1 MKPGILFL
9 WALTSLAPWQL
20 ALGQASP
27 SHRDV
32 YPTGASVSW
41 GVGPVAL
48 RDEYI
53 STQRYAGSLPS
64 LTAEWARFHQRNGFR
79 VEMDLATSSDVRN
92 YSVSTAVTEFALDLD
107 FLYPSGSVSLGSRR
121 VYLFLGPSA
130 GVGVWVNDQQIASQ
144 GMEVALS
151 FASLFSLG
159 VVGDVVLPVTS
170 RLQALGSLR
179 LALFSAGIR
188 MVDLMEDDE
197 ESPLKLLGPLSASRG
212 VGSFGLRYRA
222 VDWLSLGLGYEGRLL
237 RLTPWDPLLSHRDH
251 LTLSL
256 TLGR

>member
-1 MKPGILFL
+1 MKPGILLL
-9 WALTSLAPWQL
+9 WVLTALASWQP
-20 ALGQASP
+20 ALGQALP

-32 YPTGASVSW
+32 FPTGASVTW

-92 YSVSTAVTEFALDLD
+92 YSVSTDVTEFALDLD
-107 FLYPSGSVSLGSRR
+107 FLYPAGSVSLGSRR

-130 GVGVWVNDQQIASQ
+130 GVGVLVNDQQIASQ

-159 VVGDVVLPVTS
+159 AVGDMVLPITP

-179 LALFSAGIR
+179 LALFSACIR

-212 VGSFGLRYRA
+212 VGSLGLRFRT
-222 VDWLSLGLGYEGRLL
+222 VDWLSLGLGYEGSLL
-237 RLTPWDPLLSHRDH
+237 RVTPWNPLISHRDH
-251 LTLSL
+251 LTFTL

>member
-1 MKPGILFL
+1 
-9 WALTSLAPWQL
+9 
-20 ALGQASP
+20 
-27 SHRDV
+27 
-32 YPTGASVSW
+32 
-41 GVGPVAL
+41 VGPVAL

-53 STQRYAGSLPS
+53 STKRYAGSLPA

-92 YSVSTAVTEFALDLD
+92 YSVATAVTEFALDLD
-107 FLYPSGSVSLGSRR
+107 FLYPAGSVFLGSRR
-121 VYLFLGPSA
+121 AFFFLGPSA

-159 VVGDVVLPVTS
+159 AVGDVVLPLTP
-170 RLQALGSLR
+170 RLSALGSLR

-197 ESPLKLLGPLSASRG
+197 ESPLKLLGPLSASRA
-212 VGSFGLRYRA
+212 VGSLGLRYRA
-222 VDWLSLGLGYEGRLL
+222 VDWASLGFGYEGRLL

-251 LTLSL
+251 LTFTL